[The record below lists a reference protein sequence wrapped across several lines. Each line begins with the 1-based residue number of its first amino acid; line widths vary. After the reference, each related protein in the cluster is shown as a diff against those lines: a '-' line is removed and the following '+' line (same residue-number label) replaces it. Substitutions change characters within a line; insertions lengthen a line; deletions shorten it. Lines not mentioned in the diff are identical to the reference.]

1 MEALQDFDESELES
15 DRAPAIALVAVI
27 SEEETIHKLDRL
39 EAEGFLALT
48 KLDHSAEPDI
58 LSPGLVL
65 FEIRLMEA
73 FEDLNLLRSWRQKRP
88 LQPIIAL
95 CSNDDEDFILEAFK
109 SGATNYLLSSVN
121 PEILSEHLKNLHKLS
136 EAPRLVEIQNNA
148 MLRSMDAERLATEA
162 KMRAE
167 ADRKIA
173 VAEAEANQRTRDIMD
188 NLHEGF
194 FMIETNLRVSDT
206 TSRSCLD
213 IFRQPIAGMEIG
225 GALGLAPGQED
236 FLRNAIEQLFE
247 DFMPLEVNLSLLPKK
262 LLTRDNRILGFTY
275 TPILAAN
282 KSPEKLIVE
291 AVDLTQSIRLQ
302 EAFEKN
308 QRLNEALLR
317 ILSDKEPFR
326 DFLRDSKKE
335 LELLA
340 GDCEE
345 ALAKRLLHTLKGNS
359 AVMGLE
365 AVAQRIHTIE
375 TEFETISLA
384 AQQSFLQISAQEI
397 EEEFQT
403 FLKKHG
409 DILQISWTEN
419 KASFALSEAELKFLR
434 FYLKHEQEGQ
444 RELAEKI
451 LTRLSYR
458 SIKSIL
464 VGFDMMSLRLCEQLG
479 KQVRFKL
486 IGGQQKL
493 DPLVYGPLLKSLVH
507 SLRNAIDHGIE
518 DPEQREALS
527 KNPEG
532 YVQFKFERTAD
543 RMIRISI
550 QDDGAGIKIGR
561 IREKAIEEGLISSLE
576 AESMTREAILL
587 LIFKDGLSTAE
598 QLSETSGRGVGMAC
612 IREEVEALKGTIEI
626 KSREGVG
633 TLTVIH
639 VPDLSPP

>member
-1 MEALQDFDESELES
+1 MMRWKPMAMESYE
-15 DRAPAIALVAVI
+15 APAIALVAVV
-27 SEEETIHKLDRL
+27 SEEETLHKLSRL
-39 EAEGFLALT
+39 ESEGFLALT
-48 KLDHSAEPDI
+48 RLDHSAEPDI
-58 LSPGLVL
+58 LSPGLIL

-73 FEDLNLLRSWRQKRP
+73 FEDLNLLRTWRQKRP
-88 LQPIIAL
+88 LQPILAI

-109 SGATNYLLSSVN
+109 SGATNYLLSSVS
-121 PEILSEHLKNLHKLS
+121 PEILSEHLKNLYKLS

-162 KMRAE
+162 KIRAE
-167 ADRKIA
+167 ADRKLA

-194 FMIETNLRVSDT
+194 FMIESNLSVSDT

-213 IFRQPIAGMEIG
+213 IFRQPIAGAEIG
-225 GALGLAPGQED
+225 NALGLASGQED
-236 FLRNAIEQLFE
+236 FLRNAVEQLFE

-262 LLTRDNRILGFTY
+262 LLTLDNRILGFTY
-275 TPILAAN
+275 TPILASN

-302 EAFEKN
+302 EAFEKT

-335 LELLA
+335 LETLA
-340 GDCEE
+340 SDCEE
-345 ALAKRLLHTLKGNS
+345 TLAKRLLHTLKGNS

-365 AVAQRIHTIE
+365 AVAQRVHTIE
-375 TEFETISLA
+375 SEFETISPG
-384 AQQSFLQISAQEI
+384 AQASFLAISAQEI
-397 EEEFQT
+397 EDEFQK
-403 FLKKHG
+403 FLSKHG
-409 DILQISWTEN
+409 EILQISWTEN
-419 KASFALSEAELKFLR
+419 KTSYSLSEAELKFLR
-434 FYLKHEQEGQ
+434 FYLKHENETH
-444 RELAEKI
+444 REMAEKI
-451 LTRLSYR
+451 LKRLSYR

-464 VGFDMMSLRLCEQLG
+464 VGFDMMASRLAEQLG
-479 KQVRFKL
+479 KELRFKL

-493 DPLVYGPLLKSLVH
+493 DPLVYSPLLKSLVH

-518 DPEQREALS
+518 NPEKREALG

-532 YVQFKFERTAD
+532 YVQFKFERTAEQ
-543 RMIRISI
+543 MIRISI

-561 IREKAIEEGLISSLE
+561 IKAKAIEKGLISSSE
-576 AESMTREAILL
+576 AESLTREAAML
-587 LIFKDGLSTAE
+587 LIFRDGLSTADE
-598 QLSETSGRGVGMAC
+598 LTETSGRGVGMAC
-612 IREEVEALKGTIEI
+612 IREEVEALQGTIEI
-626 KSREGVG
+626 KSKEGVG
-633 TLTVIH
+633 TLTVIT